1 MNTIIKEKIE
11 QAVSVLKEKDID
23 MWLTFVRESA
33 YSKDP
38 VMDII
43 VGTNVTWESAFTI
56 CKDGSYSAIIGSL
69 DVANMKAQGI
79 YEDVT
84 GYVQSIKEPFLELL
98 NSKKPRSIAVNYSK
112 NSNIADGLSHGMYL
126 ILLDH
131 FKGTG
136 YEDKLISSEEIIA
149 ALRGRKSK
157 VEIANM
163 TEAVNVTLSIYDE
176 VTTFMKPG
184 MTEQQVA
191 DFILSR
197 VREKGLE
204 TAWEEDQ
211 CPAVY
216 TGPDSAGAHAEP
228 TKRIIQKGHVLNI
241 DFGVKIN
248 GYCSDLQ
255 RTWYFLRDGEDKAPA
270 EVQRGFDVIKDSI
283 QLVADKLKPGVLGYE
298 MDDIARKFIV
308 ENGYPEFPH
317 ALGHQ
322 VGRIAHDGG
331 CGLFPKWERYGTIPY
346 MKVEESQVYTIEP
359 RLPIKDFGVATIEE
373 EVFVTKDGCV
383 YLSKPQK
390 ELYLI
395 KAN

>member
-1 MNTIIKEKIE
+1 MKTIIKEKIE
-11 QAVSVLKEKDID
+11 QAVSILKEQNID

-38 VMDII
+38 VMDVI

-56 CKDGSYSAIIGSL
+56 CKDGTYSAIIGSL

-84 GYVQSIKEPFLELL
+84 GYVQSIKEPLHNYIKEK
-98 NSKKPRSIAVNYSK
+98 NPKSIAVNYST
-112 NSNIADGLSHGMYL
+112 NSNLADGLSHGMYL
-126 ILLDH
+126 LLYDYL
-131 FKGTG
+131 KGIG
-136 YEDKLISSEEIIA
+136 FEEKLVSSEGIIA

-157 VEIANM
+157 AEIANL

-176 VTTFMKPG
+176 VTNFMKPG

-197 VREKGLE
+197 VKEKGLE
-204 TAWEEDQ
+204 TSWEEDQ

-216 TGPDSAGAHAEP
+216 TGPESAGAHAEP
-228 TKRIIQKGHVLNI
+228 TKRIIEKGHVLNI

-283 QLVADKLKPGVLGYE
+283 QLVADALKPGVMGCE
-298 MDDIARKFIV
+298 MDDIARNFIV
-308 ENGYPEFPH
+308 ENGYPEYPH
-317 ALGHQ
+317 GLGHQ

-331 CGLFPKWERYGTIPY
+331 CGLFPRWERYGTIPF

-359 RLPIKDFGVATIEE
+359 RLPVKDFGVATIEE
-373 EVFVTKDGCV
+373 EVFVTKNGCR
-383 YLSKPQK
+383 YLSNPQK

-395 KAN
+395 KSN

>member
-1 MNTIIKEKIE
+1 MKTIIKEKIE
-11 QAVSVLKEKDID
+11 QAVSVLKEKNID
-23 MWLTFVRESA
+23 MWITFVRESA

-56 CKDGSYSAIIGSL
+56 CKDGTFSAIIGSL

-84 GYVQSIKEPFLELL
+84 GYVQSINEPLL
-98 NSKKPRSIAVNYSK
+98 NMLKEKNPKSIAVNYSK

-131 FKGTG
+131 LKGTG
-136 YEDKLISSEEIIA
+136 YEDKLVSSEEIIA

-157 VEIANM
+157 AEIKNL

-176 VTTFMKPG
+176 VTNFMKPG

-191 DFILSR
+191 DFILGR
-197 VREKGLE
+197 VKELGLE

-211 CPAVY
+211 CPAVF

-283 QLVADKLKPGVLGYE
+283 QLVADKLKPGVMGCE
-298 MDDIARKFIV
+298 MDDIARNFIV
-308 ENGYPEFPH
+308 KNGYPEYPH
-317 ALGHQ
+317 GLGHQ

-331 CGLFPKWERYGTIPY
+331 CGLFPRWERYGTIPF

-359 RLPIKDFGVATIEE
+359 RLPVKDFGVATIEE
-373 EVFVTKDGCV
+373 EVFVTKDGCR

>member
-1 MNTIIKEKIE
+1 
-11 QAVSVLKEKDID
+11 

-56 CKDGSYSAIIGSL
+56 CKDGSYSSILGSL
-69 DVANMKAQGI
+69 DMANMKAQGI
-79 YEDVT
+79 YENIT
-84 GYVQSIKEPFLELL
+84 GYVQSINEPLL
-98 NSKKPRSIAVNYSK
+98 NLFKEKNPKSIAINYSK
-112 NSNIADGLSHGMYL
+112 NSNLADGLSHGMYL
-126 ILLDH
+126 LLLDH
-131 FKGTG
+131 LKGTG
-136 YEDKLISSEEIIA
+136 YEGKLVSSEDIIA

-157 VEIANM
+157 AEIANL

-176 VTTFMKPG
+176 VTKFMKPG

-197 VREKGLE
+197 VKEKGLE
-204 TAWEEDQ
+204 TSWEEDQ
-211 CPAVY
+211 CPAVF
-216 TGPDSAGAHAEP
+216 TGPESAGAHAEP

-270 EVQRGFDVIKDSI
+270 EVQRGFDVIVDSI
-283 QLVADKLKPGVLGYE
+283 QLVADKLKPGVMGCE
-298 MDDIARKFIV
+298 MDDIARNFIV
-308 ENGYPEFPH
+308 ENGYPEYPH
-317 ALGHQ
+317 GLGHQ
-322 VGRIAHDGG
+322 VGKIAHDGG
-331 CGLFPKWERYGTIPY
+331 CGLFPRWERYGTIPF

-359 RLPIKDFGVATIEE
+359 RLPVKDFGVATIEE
-373 EVFVTKDGCV
+373 EVFVTEDGCIF
-383 YLSKPQK
+383 LSKPQK